1 MDLHGI
7 RQAIDALDREIVAL
21 IARRQELV
29 EAAGALK
36 KDADAV
42 RAPDRVEQV
51 IARVRSAAMDAGA
64 DPDVVEATFRAMI
77 DAFISLEMRHVPPQG
92 VDP

>member
-36 KDADAV
+36 KDADTV

-77 DAFISLEMRHVPPQG
+77 DAFILLEMRHVPPQG